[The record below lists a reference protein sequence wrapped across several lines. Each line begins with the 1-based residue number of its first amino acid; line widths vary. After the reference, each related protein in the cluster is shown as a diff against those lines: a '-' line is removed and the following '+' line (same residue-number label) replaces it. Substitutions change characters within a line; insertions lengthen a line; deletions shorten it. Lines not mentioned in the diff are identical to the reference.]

1 MKKIVII
8 LLILT
13 TSVLIYKEQKEDTII
28 IPNSAIRLRV
38 IPNSNSSIDQ
48 KMKNKIKEYLE
59 KNTYTLLKK
68 ESNIDEARKIIK
80 NSIPNI
86 EENVSKIFEENNY
99 IMNYRVNYGYNY
111 FPEKEYHN
119 TKYEEGYYESIV
131 ITIGEA
137 KGDNWW
143 CVLFPNLCLADLEQ
157 KENIKYKSWVVQAIN
172 KIF

>member
-59 KNTYTLLKK
+59 KNTR
-68 ESNIDEARKIIK
+68 I
-80 NSIPNI
+80 
-86 EENVSKIFEENNY
+86 
-99 IMNYRVNYGYNY
+99 
-111 FPEKEYHN
+111 
-119 TKYEEGYYESIV
+119 
-131 ITIGEA
+131 
-137 KGDNWW
+137 
-143 CVLFPNLCLADLEQ
+143 
-157 KENIKYKSWVVQAIN
+157 
-172 KIF
+172 